1 MGMGCTRTEERVS
14 ASLGELT
21 EAPTR
26 FETVLDVSHG
36 GVLWALPAL
45 LKNGLLRHTQEYFTL
60 PKGFYSVVQIFILLS
75 YMALLRIKS
84 PERLRYSPAG
94 ELGHLLGLDR
104 VPEVRT
110 LREKVKVLARPK
122 EVLEW
127 SRQLSREWM
136 GDNPQAAGVLYV
148 DGHVRAYYG
157 SQTKLPARYVARE
170 RLRMRGTTDYWV
182 NDQIGR
188 PFFVVSTPLTPGL
201 LETMRKEI
209 VPRLLQDVPHQPTQE
224 ELKGNPYLHR
234 FVMVFDREG
243 YSPAFFQ
250 EMWNDRIACVTYNK
264 LPGEDW
270 PVSEFSECAV
280 AMPQGQKVR
289 IKLAERGVKLSSG
302 IWMREIRKLT
312 ESGHQTSV
320 LSTDYDSDTGLIGA
334 FMFSR
339 WSQENFFKYMMEN
352 YNIDGLADYQTEPID
367 ETAKVVNPAWRKLD
381 REIKSKAGKLGRTM
395 VEYGAVSLREGLG
408 SEEMA
413 EYESKKGLLKEEID
427 DRKRELG
434 ELKKRRKGTPRH
446 IKMGELPEEERFQQM
461 SPTRKQFIDTIR
473 MMAYRAET
481 AMAILLKE
489 VLARSDDAR
498 SLLKQL
504 FYADADLLPNP
515 EEGVLMVRLH
525 HLTNRMSDVAV
536 RFLADHL
543 NASETIYPGTNL
555 RLVFKWVSD

>member
-1 MGMGCTRTEERVS
+1 MS

-26 FETVLDVSHG
+26 FEAVLDVSHG

-45 LKNGLLRHTQEYFTL
+45 LKNGLLRHTREYFIL
-60 PKGFYSVVQIFILLS
+60 PKGFYSVVQIFIFLS

-136 GDNPQAAGVLYV
+136 GDDPQAAGVLYV

-157 SQTKLPARYVARE
+157 SQTKLPARYMARE

-182 NDQIGR
+182 NDQTGR

-201 LETMRKEI
+201 LEIMRKEI
-209 VPRLLQDVPHQPTQE
+209 VPRLLQDVPLQPTQE

-264 LPGEDW
+264 FPGEDW

-280 AMPQGQKVR
+280 AMPQGQEVR
-289 IKLAERGVKLSSG
+289 IKLAERGVKLSSS
-302 IWMREIRKLT
+302 IWIREIRKLT

-320 LSTDYDSDTGLIGA
+320 LSTDYDSETGLIGA

-352 YNIDGLADYQTEPID
+352 YNIDGLTDYQTERID
-367 ETAKVVNPAWRKLD
+367 ETAQVVNPAWRKLD
-381 REIKSKAGKLGRTM
+381 REIKSKAGKLGRKM
-395 VEYGAVSLREGLG
+395 VEYGAVCLREGLG

-413 EYESKKGLLKEEID
+413 EYERKKGLLKEEID

-434 ELKKRRKGTPRH
+434 ELKNRRKETPRH
-446 IKMGELPEEERFQQM
+446 MKMGELPEGERFQQM

-504 FYADADLLPNP
+504 FNADADLLPNP
-515 EEGVLMVRLH
+515 EEGVLIVRLH

-555 RLVFKWVSD
+555 RMVFKWVSD

>member
-1 MGMGCTRTEERVS
+1 MGMGCTRTEDRVS

-26 FETVLDVSHG
+26 FEAVLDVSHG

-45 LKNGLLRHTQEYFTL
+45 LKNGLLRNTREYFAL

-110 LREKVKVLARPK
+110 LREKVKALARPK

-136 GDNPQAAGVLYV
+136 GDNPEAAGVLYV

-201 LETMRKEI
+201 LEIMRKEI
-209 VPRLLQDVPHQPTQE
+209 APRLLQDAPHQPTQE
-224 ELKGNPYLHR
+224 ELKGNPHLHR

-280 AMPQGQKVR
+280 AMPQGQEIR
-289 IKLAERGVKLSSG
+289 IKLAERGVKMSSG

-312 ESGHQTSV
+312 ESGHQTSI
-320 LSTDYDSDTGLIGA
+320 LSTDYDSETGLIGA

-352 YNIDGLADYQTEPID
+352 YNIDGLTDYQTAPID

-381 REIKSKAGKLGRTM
+381 REIKSKAGKLGRKM

-408 SEEMA
+408 SEEIA
-413 EYESKKGLLKEEID
+413 EYERKKGSLKEEID

-446 IKMGELPEEERFQQM
+446 MKMGELPEGERFQQM

-489 VLARSDDAR
+489 VMARSDDAR

-504 FYADADLLPNP
+504 FNADADLLPNL

-555 RLVFKWVSD
+555 RMVFKWVSD

>member
-1 MGMGCTRTEERVS
+1 MS

-26 FETVLDVSHG
+26 FEAVLDVSHG

-45 LKNGLLRHTQEYFTL
+45 LKNGLLRHTREYFIL
-60 PKGFYSVVQIFILLS
+60 PKGFYSVVQIFIFLS

-136 GDNPQAAGVLYV
+136 GDDPQAAGVLYV

-157 SQTKLPARYVARE
+157 SQTKLPARYMARE

-182 NDQIGR
+182 NDQTGR

-201 LETMRKEI
+201 LEIMRKEI
-209 VPRLLQDVPHQPTQE
+209 VPRLLQDVPLQPTQE

-264 LPGEDW
+264 FPGEDW

-280 AMPQGQKVR
+280 AMPQGQEVR
-289 IKLAERGVKLSSG
+289 IKLAERGVKLSSS
-302 IWMREIRKLT
+302 IWIREIRKLT

-320 LSTDYDSDTGLIGA
+320 LSTDYDSETGLIGA

-352 YNIDGLADYQTEPID
+352 YNIDGLTDYQTERID
-367 ETAKVVNPAWRKLD
+367 ETAQVVNPAWRKLD
-381 REIKSKAGKLGRTM
+381 REIKSKAGKLGRKM
-395 VEYGAVSLREGLG
+395 VEYGAVCLREGLG

-413 EYESKKGLLKEEID
+413 EYERKKGLLKEEID

-434 ELKKRRKGTPRH
+434 ELKNRRKETPRH
-446 IKMGELPEEERFQQM
+446 MKMGELPEGERFQQM

-504 FYADADLLPNP
+504 FNADADLLPNQ
-515 EEGVLMVRLH
+515 EEGVLIVRLH

-555 RLVFKWVSD
+555 RMVFKWVSD

>member
-1 MGMGCTRTEERVS
+1 
-14 ASLGELT
+14 
-21 EAPTR
+21 
-26 FETVLDVSHG
+26 
-36 GVLWALPAL
+36 
-45 LKNGLLRHTQEYFTL
+45 
-60 PKGFYSVVQIFILLS
+60 
-75 YMALLRIKS
+75 
-84 PERLRYSPAG
+84 
-94 ELGHLLGLDR
+94 
-104 VPEVRT
+104 
-110 LREKVKVLARPK
+110 
-122 EVLEW
+122 
-127 SRQLSREWM
+127 
-136 GDNPQAAGVLYV
+136 
-148 DGHVRAYYG
+148 
-157 SQTKLPARYVARE
+157 
-170 RLRMRGTTDYWV
+170 
-182 NDQIGR
+182 
-188 PFFVVSTPLTPGL
+188 
-201 LETMRKEI
+201 
-209 VPRLLQDVPHQPTQE
+209 
-224 ELKGNPYLHR
+224 
-234 FVMVFDREG
+234 MVFDREG

-264 LPGEDW
+264 FPGEDW

-280 AMPQGQKVR
+280 AMPQGQEVR
-289 IKLAERGVKLSSG
+289 IKLAERGVKLSSS
-302 IWMREIRKLT
+302 IWIREIRKLT

-320 LSTDYDSDTGLIGA
+320 LSTDYDSETGLIGA

-352 YNIDGLADYQTEPID
+352 YNIDGLTDYQTERID
-367 ETAKVVNPAWRKLD
+367 ETAQVVNPAWRKLD

-395 VEYGAVSLREGLG
+395 VEYGAVCLREGLG

-413 EYESKKGLLKEEID
+413 EYERKKGLLKEEID

-434 ELKKRRKGTPRH
+434 ELKNRRKETPRH
-446 IKMGELPEEERFQQM
+446 MKMGELPEGERFQQM

-504 FYADADLLPNP
+504 FNADADLLPNP
-515 EEGVLMVRLH
+515 EEGVLIVRLH

-555 RLVFKWVSD
+555 RMVFKWVSD